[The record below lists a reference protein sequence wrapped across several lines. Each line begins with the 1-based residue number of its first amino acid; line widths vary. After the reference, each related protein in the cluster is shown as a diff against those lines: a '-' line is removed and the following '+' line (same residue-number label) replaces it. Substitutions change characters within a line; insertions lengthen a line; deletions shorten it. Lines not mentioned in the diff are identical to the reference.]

1 MNRRWLL
8 VPAALMA
15 AWIVY
20 GTARWIADGASIARS
35 WQAATA
41 DWMTAVFLSDG
52 MAFAAV
58 ASIAVLVDL
67 DDDDAIT
74 QEGDARQKKANQV
87 HDVLPADL
95 APSPEIL
102 FELLELPQDV
112 TVVGLIDESRQ
123 ED

>member
-35 WQAATA
+35 WQAATT

-67 DDDDAIT
+67 RRR
-74 QEGDARQKKANQV
+74 GARAGAFV
-87 HDVLPADL
+87 GWSVGLLLLGTAALLTYIALRPADERATRL
-95 APSPEIL
+95 
-102 FELLELPQDV
+102 
-112 TVVGLIDESRQ
+112 R
-123 ED
+123 